1 MRYVSL
7 IVWNLPLGICL
18 ELGLWNLELP
28 LGRPVAPPR
37 PQSLPPVVPVTAHEW
52 RWLALAVIL
61 GAAIRLMYLDR
72 VAVEHFDEG
81 VYAANVWFG
90 AEEGYQYPLRQF
102 YAPPLLPALI
112 EWCYVAWGFTGMKA
126 PAWLPMVPSLLCGIA
141 TIPSAWWI
149 ARRWFGPAAGYA
161 AMWLVALNEFHA
173 AYSRTAL
180 TDVPVTLAILWAVFA
195 AWKLLLDPTVK
206 NGVITGGLTA
216 IAWWLKYSGWLPL
229 AILIVGGAVFQ
240 CLVRPE
246 ERRWK
251 AWSLATAVA
260 VLTAGV
266 LWLPVWYDCQ
276 AVGGYSA
283 IAANHR
289 GYIQGWSHWWANFV
303 TQAHSFAVY
312 HHLTAFSFL
321 AATSLSFGGETWQ
334 AVTRLRWIRIPL
346 LVAFVAFFL
355 IDPAFL
361 FWIVF
366 IAAAIAGIV
375 FSIGDYKSSKLSVVE
390 IASCA
395 VASTWF
401 TGLLVATPLYQPY
414 PRLLLPWWMASV
426 LLASWV
432 VKRVAAPCSPTVEDA
447 ILKDSQ
453 ANVVPPIRLREAAA
467 SVVLFIVLGVLQW
480 PFNWFLPSRVEPLWE
495 SRGGFRKA
503 AMTMADVMQ
512 PQSDTAIAQVYG
524 LPPVVLALR
533 ERGVAAVVCGGPEA
547 AARLAGSWLIVSSDA
562 DRDST
567 WNSAWP
573 NVADQFELVR
583 AMDINPSLIVR
594 LDNGPLPANPPP
606 VEVRLYR
613 RR

>member
-1 MRYVSL
+1 M
-7 IVWNLPLGICL
+7 PQ
-18 ELGLWNLELP
+18 
-28 LGRPVAPPR
+28 PR
-37 PQSLPPVVPVTAHEW
+37 SPLPPVVPVTVHEW

-61 GAAIRLMYLDR
+61 GAAVRLMYLDR

-112 EWCYVAWGFTGMKA
+112 EWCYVVWGFTGLKA
-126 PAWLPMVPSLLCGIA
+126 PAWLPMVPSLVCGIA

-206 NGVITGGLTA
+206 NGVITGVLTA

-260 VLTAGV
+260 ILTAGV
-266 LWLPVWYDCQ
+266 LWLPVLSDCQ

-283 IAANHR
+283 VAANHR
-289 GYIQGWSHWWANFV
+289 GYIMGWSHWWANFM
-303 TQAHSFAVY
+303 TQAECFGTYPILTAYGLMIVMNLHGYRDWKWPALSKAFGVFFVLPMWLSFAAPEW
-312 HHLTAFSFL
+312 LWPLFL
-321 AATSLSFGGETWQ
+321 MAAGVAIVDG
-334 AVTRLRWIRIPL
+334 LRAWKHAELPL
-346 LVAFVAFFL
+346 AQV
-355 IDPAFL
+355 
-361 FWIVF
+361 
-366 IAAAIAGIV
+366 AAAAA
-375 FSIGDYKSSKLSVVE
+375 L
-390 IASCA
+390 
-395 VASTWF
+395 STWF
-401 TGLLVATPLYQPY
+401 CGLLVTTPLYQPY
-414 PRLLLPWWMASV
+414 PRLLMPWWLATA
-426 LLASWV
+426 LLAAWCLQ
-432 VKRVAAPCSPTVEDA
+432 RVSRFMPPPAV
-447 ILKDSQ
+447 
-453 ANVVPPIRLREAAA
+453 NVVLHAGQTAESGFADFGLRHDLFMFVLVVGVVVLMTQMPEHRTWEDRRGYRAAA
-467 SVVLFIVLGVLQW
+467 ERI
-480 PFNWFLPSRVEPLWE
+480 
-495 SRGGFRKA
+495 A
-503 AMTMADVMQ
+503 AEMK

-533 ERGVAAVVCGGPEA
+533 DRGVAAVVCGGAEA
-547 AARLAGSWLIVSSDA
+547 AARLAGSWVIVSSDA

-567 WNSAWP
+567 WNDNWP
-573 NVADQFELVR
+573 KVADQFELVR
-583 AMDINPSLIVR
+583 TIPVNPSSIVL
-594 LDNGPLPANPPP
+594 LDNGPLPSDPPP
-606 VEVRLYR
+606 VEVRVYR
-613 RR
+613 HR